1 MLRLKI
7 ILYFIYFCIKLW
19 VKPWRFFQ
27 LNAKYFNDEK
37 GIFSKYEIE
46 QLIADKWRLKS
57 CLINNNT
64 DIIETLKWFKFPVF
78 FKPEWSQNSHW
89 VKLFHC
95 TKDLKEYIFKLK
107 SFSSNYIIQ
116 EASKYKREYELCYS
130 IDPKNQKDILLHSIV
145 ESKNPYK
152 KKNYVNGIHTNTFY
166 REVLWKINDGS
177 KEKIKKYI
185 SEIWDFKLARIWFKT
200 DSLES
205 FIKWNFQI
213 FEINIFLPMPLLL
226 LAENI
231 NKNDKEIFL
240 KKWSKNLVELSK
252 NIPEKYNKPIFFRKM
267 LIHYKIKINN
277 NNYMK
282 AFKRFIYKFVEDKFL
297 QGCSDYN
304 SLEVRKSCR
313 SKEQARNMFKKH
325 NVPHAKGTIF
335 FNPYKA
341 YKFVKK
347 HWFPVCIKPNVWWYS
362 RWSYFPINTWKDF
375 WFACF
380 LVKIWWPT
388 SVIEKY
394 LLWKN
399 YRVVVTKTW
408 WVEIVM
414 QRYPSFVVWDGIKT
428 ISDLIDIENKIRSDM
443 KLSPVIHLIEK
454 NKRTKDFLKKQ
465 WLTLNSVLEKER
477 KTFLFHR
484 VSLAPWGILE
494 TINISKITKK
504 NKEIFLKILDSF
516 DSNIFWIDVIMEKG
530 ISIDYDKQKCIFL
543 EVNSRP
549 YLKMHEFPR
558 YWKVPNMNKIY
569 ANLERLEIKDRWIF

>member
-1 MLRLKI
+1 M
-7 ILYFIYFCIKLW
+7 
-19 VKPWRFFQ
+19 
-27 LNAKYFNDEK
+27 
-37 GIFSKYEIE
+37 
-46 QLIADKWRLKS
+46 
-57 CLINNNT
+57 
-64 DIIETLKWFKFPVF
+64 
-78 FKPEWSQNSHW
+78 
-89 VKLFHC
+89 
-95 TKDLKEYIFKLK
+95 
-107 SFSSNYIIQ
+107 
-116 EASKYKREYELCYS
+116 
-130 IDPKNQKDILLHSIV
+130 
-145 ESKNPYK
+145 
-152 KKNYVNGIHTNTFY
+152 
-166 REVLWKINDGS
+166 
-177 KEKIKKYI
+177 
-185 SEIWDFKLARIWFKT
+185 
-200 DSLES
+200 
-205 FIKWNFQI
+205 
-213 FEINIFLPMPLLL
+213 
-226 LAENI
+226 
-231 NKNDKEIFL
+231 
-240 KKWSKNLVELSK
+240 VELSK

-313 SKEQARNMFKKH
+313 SKKQARDMFKKH

-347 HWFPVCIKPNVWWYS
+347 YSFPVCIKPNVWWYS

-516 DSNIFWIDVIMEKG
+516 DSNIFWIDVVMEKG